1 MKRETFLIKD
11 LIQKLDL
18 DEDDIYTISDIPGY
32 TEISSEITYINLK
45 KGYQEVKMVFKR
57 NSDNTFFVINY
68 VDSYDFT
75 EFLESEAT
83 EVFPKQVTTTI
94 YE

>member
-32 TEISSEITYINLK
+32 TKVSSEITDTDLE

-57 NSDNTFFVINY
+57 NSDNTFFEINY
-68 VDSYDFT
+68 LDSYDSS

>member
-32 TEISSEITYINLK
+32 TKVSSEITDTDLE
-45 KGYQEVKMVFKR
+45 KGYQDLRVIFR
-57 NSDNTFFVINY
+57 RDIDNKFFEINY
-68 VDSYDFT
+68 LDSYDSS

>member
-32 TEISSEITYINLK
+32 TEISSEITYTDLE
-45 KGYQEVKMVFKR
+45 KGYQELRVIFKR
-57 NSDNTFFVINY
+57 NLDNTFFVINY
-68 VDSYDFT
+68 LDSYDSS